1 MIVVVDASVAAKWFF
16 CEEHSDAALN
26 LLDNHFELNAPDLI
40 FVELDSLLC
49 KRVRRRELSI
59 QEAIEIDKKI
69 RSMPIQAYSTPT
81 LRQRAF
87 KLALETR
94 SSIYDCLYLSLA
106 EALECPLVTADN
118 KFFQALKG
126 SPIGSQMQW
135 VEDLR
140 IEN

>member
-40 FVELDSLLC
+40 FVELESLLC

-59 QEAIEIDKKI
+59 QEAIEIDTKI

-87 KLALETR
+87 RLALETR

-118 KFFQALKG
+118 KFLQALKG
-126 SPIGSQMQW
+126 SPIGGQMQW

>member
-126 SPIGSQMQW
+126 SPMGDQMQW